1 MSVGNITKVVKKRWS
16 PTEDE
21 LLKAAVTAMGPR
33 KWKTISEYV
42 GTRNHVQ
49 CRQRWEKIA
58 PGRVKGAW
66 SWEEDSVLV
75 SFVKE
80 QRANDQSCEIRWAVI
95 AQQIA
100 GRNAKQCKHRYST
113 QLDPSIN
120 KRKFSEE
127 EKQLML
133 ELLGTMGRNWARISE
148 RLPGRTPNMIKN
160 YFKRVERKERNTG
173 ANKRARPTTPV
184 VKEEQQNKKAC
195 VKVAKTCIVS
205 VCKQLDDLL
214 DDIEDMSAADK
225 EDELEW
231 LDSLGNEHEESTA
244 RDSLASIGR
253 DSILMALDGVSA

>member
-1 MSVGNITKVVKKRWS
+1 MSIKNIITKVVKKRWS

-21 LLKAAVTAMGPR
+21 LLKAAVMAMGPR

-80 QRANDQSCEIRWAVI
+80 QRATDQSCKITWAVI
-95 AQQIA
+95 AKQIT
-100 GRNAKQCKHRYST
+100 GRNAKQCKHRYCT
-113 QLDPSIN
+113 QLDPNIN
-120 KRKFSEE
+120 KGEFSAEE
-127 EKQLML
+127 QQLML

-148 RLPGRTPNMIKN
+148 KLSGRTPNMIKN

-173 ANKRARPTTPV
+173 TNKRVRPTIPE
-184 VKEEQQNKKAC
+184 VKEEQQKC
-195 VKVAKTCIVS
+195 IKVAKTCIVS

-214 DDIEDMSAADK
+214 DDVEDKSAAANK
-225 EDELEW
+225 EDGLEW
-231 LDSLGNEHEESTA
+231 LDSLGNENEESTS

-253 DSILMALDGVSA
+253 DSIIMALDAY